1 MVLEK
6 INLLLYLVTKLPSS
20 SLNYRK
26 KSKFSESNNATFDK
40 EELKNSS
47 MIFFIYSYS
56 EVYIGLLERSL
67 HNLNTKQHF

>member
-40 EELKNSS
+40 EELKNS
-47 MIFFIYSYS
+47 
-56 EVYIGLLERSL
+56 
-67 HNLNTKQHF
+67 